1 MLKKQI
7 VGKYKEKKLTY
18 AFFQREIEKI
28 FVAIDDFVIQSLFRE
43 T

>member
-18 AFFQREIEKI
+18 AFFNEKLRKFLLLLMI
-28 FVAIDDFVIQSLFRE
+28 L
-43 T
+43 